1 MVIADLQR
9 EQERLTIALVGR
21 GGAGK
26 SSLINRMAGRKV
38 CEVGAFTDQTQQAE
52 KHEWKQVVFVDLP
65 GYGTRSFSLDRVM
78 TEFNIRSF
86 DMFLWCASDK
96 FLAEDLTVYEAL
108 KATGKPLI
116 FVRTKCDA
124 IYDDEKTN
132 EEVEAEITA
141 DLHRLIKERV
151 ELLFVSANPRYPGF
165 GERLAKLIEA
175 IEAHAIEAGR
185 RKAEIVY
192 RDFRAFTKEFLEKKR
207 GAVENVVLQHA
218 VLAAANGVNP
228 IPGVN
233 VAVDLGNVITM
244 LHRVST
250 AYGIDEIAKA
260 KVLGKPPTWLLAARN
275 LLQMLPADAVLSL
288 LRTAGGPVLLQQV
301 GRYVP
306 VFGMIISSG
315 LGFVIVRHV
324 GQQFLEE
331 SHQAAE
337 EYLKASL
344 QETTIIT

>member
-1 MVIADLQR
+1 
-9 EQERLTIALVGR
+9 
-21 GGAGK
+21 
-26 SSLINRMAGRKV
+26 
-38 CEVGAFTDQTQQAE
+38 
-52 KHEWKQVVFVDLP
+52 
-65 GYGTRSFSLDRVM
+65 
-78 TEFNIRSF
+78 
-86 DMFLWCASDK
+86 MFLWCASDK

-306 VFGMIISSG
+306 SIWNDYI
-315 LGFVIVRHV
+315 
-324 GQQFLEE
+324 
-331 SHQAAE
+331 
-337 EYLKASL
+337 
-344 QETTIIT
+344 